1 MHVLNLVTNEEST
14 CYRQQVDILESMG
27 VTCTTLSVP
36 GYSEWSEEGRH
47 HREVADYLR
56 FVPTVFRRSFGDYDL
71 LHVNYGLTGPAALVQ
86 PNLPVVLGLW
96 GSDLY
101 GKYGAIGRFSARFSD
116 EVVVM
121 SERMARDLGRD
132 CHVIP
137 HGVNLDRFAPEPQGD
152 ARAKLGWDGDRRHVL
167 FPYPPTREVKDFPRA
182 QRIAETVDDR
192 IDDDVELHATAGVPH
207 EEMSTRMNAADAM
220 LVTSTHEGSPNATK
234 EALACNLPIVSV
246 DVGDVAEQV
255 AGVSRSHVCRND
267 RELVEGLADVLRAGE
282 RSDGRERAGEYG
294 LEQTGRR
301 LVSVYESLLA

>member
-14 CYRQQVDILESMG
+14 CYRQQMTTLESMG

-47 HREVADYLR
+47 HREIADYLR

-71 LHVNYGLTGPAALVQ
+71 IHVNYGLTGPAALAQ

-101 GKYGAIGRFSARFSD
+101 GKFGAIGRLSAHFSD

-121 SERMARDLGRD
+121 SERMAQDLGQD

-137 HGVNLDRFAPEPQGD
+137 HGVNLDRFAPQPQD
-152 ARAKLGWDGDRRHVL
+152 EARAQLGWDDRRHVL

-182 QRIAETVDDR
+182 QRIVDSVR
-192 IDDDVELHATAGVPH
+192 ERLDDDVELHSTTGVPH
-207 EEMSTRMNAADAM
+207 DQMSVRMNAADAM
-220 LVTSTHEGSPNATK
+220 LLTSTHEGSPNATK

-246 DVGDVAEQV
+246 DVGDVDEQV
-255 AGVSRSHVCRND
+255 AGVSRSHVCQTD
-267 RELVEGLADVLRAGE
+267 RDLVASLTDVLRSGE
-282 RSDGRERAGEYG
+282 RSDGRERAREYG
-294 LEQTGRR
+294 LERTGTQ
-301 LVSVYESLLA
+301 LISVYESLLA

>member
-14 CYRQQVDILESMG
+14 CYRQQMTTLESMG

-47 HREVADYLR
+47 HREIADYLR

-71 LHVNYGLTGPAALVQ
+71 IHVNYGLTGPAALAQ

-101 GKYGAIGRFSARFSD
+101 GKFGAIGRLSAHFSD

-121 SERMARDLGRD
+121 SERMAQDLGQD

-137 HGVNLDRFAPEPQGD
+137 HGVNLDRFAPQPQD
-152 ARAKLGWDGDRRHVL
+152 EARAQLGWDDRRHVL

-182 QRIAETVDDR
+182 QRIVDTVGEQL
-192 IDDDVELHATAGVPH
+192 DDDVELHSTTGVPH
-207 EEMSTRMNAADAM
+207 DQMSVRMNAADAM
-220 LVTSTHEGSPNATK
+220 LLTSTHEGSPNATK

-246 DVGDVAEQV
+246 DVGDVDEQV
-255 AGVSRSHVCRND
+255 AGVSHSHVCQTD
-267 RELVEGLADVLRAGE
+267 RDLVASLTDVLRAGE
-282 RSDGRERAGEYG
+282 RSDGRERAREYG
-294 LEQTGRR
+294 LERTGTQ
-301 LVSVYESLLA
+301 LISVYESLLA